1 MGKIEVEYTI
11 DKGVPIPVRREANS
25 VPISKL
31 SVGES
36 IVFPLSKRAAVQ
48 SNASRKTGGRE
59 YTISKINDKE
69 CRIWRTA

>member
-1 MGKIEVEYTI
+1 MKIEVQYTI
-11 DKGVPIPVRREANS
+11 DKGVPIPVRRGVS

-36 IVFPLSKRAAVQ
+36 IVFPLTRRAAVQ

-69 CRIWRTA
+69 CRIWRTK